1 MLFRNDSKIV
11 NSAKGYKVILNL
23 SNEFRTMQKAIDN
36 SIKSSPFVMP
46 SKFTC
51 THLGAVMVEE
61 DFNKNEAIKIFNP
74 KEFDKT
80 DYGNKNII
88 VLGGASMPN
97 EHMNNIKKALEDLD
111 NEVAV
116 DEEVIFESR
125 QKEKPTH
132 KSEPKE
138 EKVTKQSLRD
148 MMKSDFWD

>member
-1 MLFRNDSKIV
+1 
-11 NSAKGYKVILNL
+11 
-23 SNEFRTMQKAIDN
+23 MQKAIDN

-97 EHMNNIKKALEDLD
+97 EHVNNIKKALEDLG
-111 NEVAV
+111 NEIN
-116 DEEVIFESR
+116 DEDEIIFEGR
-125 QKEKPTH
+125 KRDNDIKNPI
-132 KSEPKE
+132 PKE
-138 EKVTKQSLRD
+138 DKSAKQRLAD
-148 MMKSDFWD
+148 MINDDSFWD

>member
-1 MLFRNDSKIV
+1 
-11 NSAKGYKVILNL
+11 
-23 SNEFRTMQKAIDN
+23 MQKAIDN

-51 THLGAVMVEE
+51 THLGAVVVED
-61 DFNKNEAIKIFNP
+61 DFSKNEPINIFNP

-88 VLGGASMPN
+88 VLGGTPMPN
-97 EHMNNIKKALEDLD
+97 EHMNNLRNALEDLD
-111 NEVAV
+111 NEIEDA
-116 DEEVIFESR
+116 EEVIFESR
-125 QKEKPTH
+125 KDKPTH

-148 MMKSDFWD
+148 MMKGDFWD